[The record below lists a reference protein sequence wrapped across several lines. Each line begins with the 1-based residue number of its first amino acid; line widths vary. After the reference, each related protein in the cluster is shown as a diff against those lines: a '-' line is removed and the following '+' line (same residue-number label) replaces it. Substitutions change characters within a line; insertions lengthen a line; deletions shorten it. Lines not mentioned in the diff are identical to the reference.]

1 MSLNDLSGNQI
12 RYFFDGIP
20 MEDFGSALT
29 FLANLVE
36 QIEVYKGVEIKGK
49 NIKGFYDLYH

>member
-1 MSLNDLSGNQI
+1 MGGIELS
-12 RYFFDGIP
+12 P

-29 FLANLVE
+29 FLTNLVE